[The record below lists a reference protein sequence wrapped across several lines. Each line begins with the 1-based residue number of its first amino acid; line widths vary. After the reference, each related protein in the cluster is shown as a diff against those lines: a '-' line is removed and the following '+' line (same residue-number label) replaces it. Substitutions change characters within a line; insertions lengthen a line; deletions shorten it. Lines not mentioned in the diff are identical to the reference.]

1 MIHFE
6 QCERCGE
13 LVPKGSLRWTKDA
26 DGNWVRR
33 VCRSCLM
40 DIRAF
45 GYDVI
50 KEKDE
55 EEGEG

>member
-55 EEGEG
+55 EE

>member
-1 MIHFE
+1 MIHFV

-13 LVPKGSLRWTKDA
+13 MVPKGSLRWTKDA

-33 VCRSCLM
+33 VCRSCLI
-40 DIRAF
+40 DIRTF
-45 GYDVI
+45 GYDEI

-55 EEGEG
+55 DE